1 MNELQEEFRQ
11 EINDQKDEAEAQHQQ
26 VFQQYEHQIEE
37 LKKEYE
43 ENLAQKML
51 SLADGEAKL
60 QQVQS

>member
-43 ENLAQKML
+43 ENLAKKML

>member
-43 ENLAQKML
+43 ENLAKKML
-51 SLADGEAKL
+51 SLADREAKL

>member
-26 VFQQYEHQIEE
+26 VFQQYKHQIEE

-43 ENLAQKML
+43 ENLAKKML